1 MKKRIIAVVLCL
13 VMLLTVPAQATE
25 NWTRIEGNGDYVTV
39 RIPYPEGLEQGWAT
53 TRYLCVRYADTKEPV
68 PLTSEF
74 EQGYLFA
81 TVPAKDTDR
90 PLEVFQGDRFDWADI
105 KWQSEPMGANTLN
118 IRGVIKG
125 DENGNLNLEQ
135 DLTRAE
141 AFTILVRLLSL
152 ESAGDPGYADV
163 SPEDW
168 FYDAV
173 SAARATGLAA
183 KDTLFRPTDPV
194 SRAEFITMVYRA
206 FCQVGWLEEWTGG
219 ETDLNLVDA
228 DTIPAW
234 AMDAYCA
241 LGSVNEVLLIR
252 SDYQSSELDES
263 GFPISYYFAEPG
275 KNATRYEVIDLVY
288 YAMNRIPLYPRPL
301 AVEWGFD
308 QEMPV
313 IDGSTSTY
321 PYTRALYGALFTNY
335 NRHDRFPAAHSKSHA
350 SYERL
355 ISGEADAL
363 FAATKPSL
371 ALQQQAKKAG
381 VELECIPI
389 AYDAMV
395 FFTNYA
401 NEVNALT
408 SQQIRSIYVDN
419 TYTNWS
425 ELGGED
431 AKLVAY
437 CRNKDSGSQS
447 LMEQFFLNG
456 ADIHPAIRQ
465 ETTSISMASI
475 LTDVEHACQAM
486 DDPAYGLGYSIYYYY
501 KNASMILLPDN
512 ALKLLAVDGIMPT
525 DKTIADGSY
534 PLAGYNY
541 IVLRADESKDSPVR
555 RLVEF
560 MLSEAGQN
568 VVANAG
574 FGKLQK

>member
-1 MKKRIIAVVLCL
+1 MKKRIFAILLCL
-13 VMLLTVPAQATE
+13 VMLLSTPALAAET
-25 NWTRIEGNGDYVTV
+25 WTRTEGEGDYVTI
-39 RIPYPEGLEQGWAT
+39 RIPYPQASELGWAQS
-53 TRYLCVRYADTKEPV
+53 RYLCVRYKDTGKPL
-68 PLTSEF
+68 PLTSDIKS
-74 EQGYLFA
+74 GALFV
-81 TVPAKDTDR
+81 TVPAEDVGR
-90 PLEVFQGDRFDWADI
+90 ELEVFQGERFEWADCP
-105 KWQSEPMGANTLN
+105 WNEDPMSANILN

-168 FYDAV
+168 YYDAV
-173 SAARATGLAA
+173 SAARAAGLAA
-183 KDTLFRPTDPV
+183 RDTHFRPNDPV
-194 SRAEFITMVYRA
+194 TRAEFTVMVYRA
-206 FCQVGWLEEWTGG
+206 FCRIGWAAPWDGG
-219 ETDLNLVDA
+219 DVDLGLVDA
-228 DTIPAW
+228 ETIPGW
-234 AMDAYCA
+234 AMDAYLA
-241 LGSVNEVLLIR
+241 LGSAQWNILIC
-252 SDYQSSELDES
+252 SDLYGNELDAD
-263 GFPISYYFAEPG
+263 GFPKAYYFADSH
-275 KNATRYEVIDLVY
+275 KSATRREVMEMVY
-288 YAMNRIPLYPRPL
+288 AAMRWLPLYPTE
-301 AVEWGFD
+301 AAIQYGFD

-321 PYTRALYGALFTNY
+321 PYTEALYGALFSNPT
-335 NRHDRFPAAHSKSHA
+335 RHTSYPAAHSKSHA

-355 ISGEADAL
+355 ISGEADVL
-363 FAATKPSL
+363 FAATTPSQ
-371 ALQQQAKKAG
+371 ALMEQAEAAG

-401 NEVNALT
+401 NEVEGLT
-408 SQQIRSIYVDN
+408 SRQIRDIYVNN
-419 TYTNWS
+419 TYTNWR

-456 ADIHPAIRQ
+456 ADIHPDIRQ
-465 ETTSISMASI
+465 ETTSVSMASI
-475 LTDVEHACQAM
+475 LTDVERVCQAM

-501 KNASMILLPDN
+501 ENASMILLPDD
-512 ALKLLAVDGIMPT
+512 ALKLLAIDGVMPSEE
-525 DKTIADGSY
+525 TIADGSY
-534 PLAGYNY
+534 PLSGYNY
-541 IVLRADESKDSPVR
+541 IVLRADEPKDSPAR

-568 VVANAG
+568 VVINAG
-574 FGKLQK
+574 FGALKK